1 MVQGKGWQWRSFQTL
16 GLVLILVCSLMRFVH
31 LDNKPYW
38 YDEVYTSLRLSG
50 STKVDIFEQVG
61 TAQHN
66 FGNLTNFQCPPRD
79 GNLGNVLHGLITDD
93 VHPPLYFA
101 LLYYWI
107 KVLGCTTAHLRLF
120 SAILSLLLIL
130 ASYVLTRE
138 IFRSEAIALLT
149 TLLMTN
155 SPIFLIYAQEARQY
169 ALLVL
174 LALSSSIFLYR
185 HLDRKNTKISIKN
198 LIFYSFLSTAG
209 LYCHTLYYGV
219 VAGQLGHCLFNSIP
233 FKRNQS
239 LIKNILSGIQLNKEI
254 IFTLGL
260 SLSVFLIWL
269 LKVILVQGFKITV
282 GADYTWKEFSS
293 QVLWQRIVLNF
304 TSIIHDFESPLKSE
318 ILTQNVAN
326 SSLLDLNLNE
336 ILMTIFI
343 PVILLYSLW
352 YTIKHSD
359 RSRTVLLG
367 WLALPSILFLLK
379 DLLLGGSAAS
389 IIRYQLLSVF
399 GLYAALSFC
408 SIHLLKTLSSEGLK
422 YLVTALIIILCQQQ
436 LTSNFNYLNAS
447 SWWSKYGDY
456 QLYEFAN
463 RVHQSPQPIVVVE
476 ANYREMVNLLKLS
489 YVLEPTVP
497 FQLLEKNNVP
507 ESILK
512 SYDVFWAPQI

>member
-31 LDNKPYW
+31 LDSKPYW

-61 TAQHN
+61 IEQHN
-66 FGNLTNFQCPPRD
+66 FGDLTNFQCPPRD

-107 KVLGCTTAHLRLF
+107 KVLGCTPGDLRLF

-138 IFRSEAIALLT
+138 IFCSEAIALLT
-149 TLLMTN
+149 TLLVTN

-169 ALLVL
+169 TLLVL
-174 LALSSSIFLYR
+174 LALSSSIFLCRY
-185 HLDRKNTKISIKN
+185 LDHKNTSIKN
-198 LIFYSFLSTAG
+198 LICYVFLSTAG

-219 VAGQLGHCLFNSIP
+219 VAGQLGYCLFNSVP
-233 FKRNQS
+233 FKRNHS
-239 LIKNILSGIQLNKEI
+239 LIKNILSSIRLSKEI
-254 IFTLGL
+254 ILTVGL
-260 SLSVFLIWL
+260 SFLLFLIWL

-282 GADYTWKEFSS
+282 GADYTWKEFSR
-293 QVLWQRIVLNF
+293 QILWQRIVLNF
-304 TSIIHDFESPLKSE
+304 TSIIHDFESPIKSE

-326 SSLLDLNLNE
+326 VSLLDLNLNE
-336 ILMTIFI
+336 ILMIVFI

-352 YTIKHSD
+352 YTIRHSD

-408 SIHLLKTLSSEGLK
+408 SIHLLKTLSSLGLK

-463 RVHQSPQPIVVVE
+463 RVHQSPQPIVVAE

-489 YVLEPTVP
+489 YVLDPKAP
-497 FQLLEKNNVP
+497 FQLLETNDVP
-507 ESILK
+507 ETMLK
-512 SYDVFWAPQI
+512 SYDIFWAPQI